1 LYLLFIGLKVN
12 YLLKLYSDPIIKEV
26 TLMGTGSDSSNVPV
40 VRQAKKALDQFKHEI
55 ANELGLQSWQQ
66 ATQQGGYY
74 GYVPARDNGAVG
86 GHMVRRM
93 IEAAEKSLME
103 QAMAQVNAGFAQGF
117 TEAARTSNV
126 SVGSPNTTINSQ
138 K

>member
-1 LYLLFIGLKVN
+1 
-12 YLLKLYSDPIIKEV
+12 
-26 TLMGTGSDSSNVPV
+26 MGTGSSNSNTPV
-40 VRQAKKALDQFKHEI
+40 VVQAKKALDQFKHEI

-103 QAMAQVNAGFAQGF
+103 QAMTDLNAGFAAGYNQAAQTAGYQGP
-117 TEAARTSNV
+117 T
-126 SVGSPNTTINSQ
+126 VGSPTTTINSP

>member
-1 LYLLFIGLKVN
+1 MARN
-12 YLLKLYSDPIIKEV
+12 
-26 TLMGTGSDSSNVPV
+26 SNVPV
-40 VRQAKKALDQFKHEI
+40 VLQAAKALDQFKQEI

-74 GYVPARDNGAVG
+74 GFVPARDNGAVG

-103 QAMAQVNAGFAQGF
+103 QAYGQLTQSFAQGYNQ
-117 TEAARTSNV
+117 AAQTGSFAGGYQGP
-126 SVGSPNTTINSQ
+126 SVGSPQTTINSN

>member
-1 LYLLFIGLKVN
+1 MASN
-12 YLLKLYSDPIIKEV
+12 N
-26 TLMGTGSDSSNVPV
+26 NVPV
-40 VRQAKKALDQFKHEI
+40 VNGAKRALNQFKHEI

-74 GYVPARDNGAVG
+74 GYVPSRDNGAVG

-93 IEAAEKSLME
+93 IEAAERSLME
-103 QAMAQVNAGFAQGF
+103 QTMGQLNQSFAQGYNQ
-117 TEAARTSNV
+117 AAQTSQGFGA
-126 SVGSPNTTINSQ
+126 SVGSPNTTINSN

>member
-1 LYLLFIGLKVN
+1 M
-12 YLLKLYSDPIIKEV
+12 SE
-26 TLMGTGSDSSNVPV
+26 SNVPV
-40 VRQAKKALDQFKHEI
+40 VLQAKKALNQFKQEI

-66 ATQQGGYY
+66 ASQQGYY
-74 GYVPARDNGAVG
+74 GFVSSRDNGAVG

-103 QAMAQVNAGFAQGF
+103 QTYGQLTQSFAQGYNQ
-117 TEAARTSNV
+117 AAQSSTPGFAP
-126 SVGSPNTTINSQ
+126 SVGTPSTTWNSG

>member
-1 LYLLFIGLKVN
+1 MA
-12 YLLKLYSDPIIKEV
+12 D
-26 TLMGTGSDSSNVPV
+26 SNVPV
-40 VRQAKKALDQFKHEI
+40 VLQAKKALDQFKHEI

-74 GYVPARDNGAVG
+74 GFVNSRDNGAVG

-93 IEAAEKSLME
+93 VEAAEKSLME
-103 QAMAQVNAGFAQGF
+103 QAYGQLTQSFAQGYNQ
-117 TEAARTSNV
+117 AAQTSTINQSFSQGP
-126 SVGSPNTTINSQ
+126 SVGTPSTTINSG

>member
-1 LYLLFIGLKVN
+1 MAN
-12 YLLKLYSDPIIKEV
+12 N
-26 TLMGTGSDSSNVPV
+26 NVPV
-40 VRQAKKALDQFKHEI
+40 VLQASKALDKFKQEI
-55 ANELGLQSWQQ
+55 AQELGLQSWQQ

-93 IEAAEKSLME
+93 IEAAEKSLVE
-103 QAMAQVNAGFAQGF
+103 QTYGQLTQSFAAGYNQAAQTGGFQGP
-117 TEAARTSNV
+117 
-126 SVGSPNTTINSQ
+126 SVGSPSTTINSP

>member
-1 LYLLFIGLKVN
+1 
-12 YLLKLYSDPIIKEV
+12 
-26 TLMGTGSDSSNVPV
+26 MARSNVPV
-40 VRQAKKALDQFKHEI
+40 VLQASKALDQFKYEI

-66 ATQQGGYY
+66 AKPTGYF
-74 GYVPARDNGAVG
+74 GFVSSRDNGAVG

-103 QAMAQVNAGFAQGF
+103 QTYSQLTQSFAQGYNQ
-117 TEAARTSNV
+117 AAQTSYQGPT
-126 SVGSPNTTINSQ
+126 VGSPSTTLNSY

>member
-1 LYLLFIGLKVN
+1 M
-12 YLLKLYSDPIIKEV
+12 SD
-26 TLMGTGSDSSNVPV
+26 SNVPV
-40 VRQAKKALDQFKHEI
+40 VLQAKKALDSFKHEI

-66 ATQQGGYY
+66 ASQQGYY
-74 GYVPARDNGAVG
+74 GFVSSRDNGAVG

-103 QAMAQVNAGFAQGF
+103 QTMSDVKSGFAQGYNQ
-117 TEAARTSNV
+117 ASMGP
-126 SVGSPNTTINSQ
+126 SVGSPATTIGSG

>member
-1 LYLLFIGLKVN
+1 MA
-12 YLLKLYSDPIIKEV
+12 
-26 TLMGTGSDSSNVPV
+26 TSSNVPV
-40 VRQAKKALDQFKHEI
+40 VLQAKKALDQFKHEI

-74 GYVPARDNGAVG
+74 GFVNARDNGAVG

-93 IEAAEKSLME
+93 VEAAERSLME
-103 QAMAQVNAGFAQGF
+103 QAMSDIKAGFTQGYS
-117 TEAARTSNV
+117 AASQASP
-126 SVGSPNTTINSQ
+126 SVGTPSTTTNTY